1 MADFRIEDIESYE
14 SAFQYSAPEFN
25 DSALDDFVTDLKVGT
40 GSAIRGIAGGLDL
53 LAEGGHRMEDQI
65 ARENGRE
72 PPDHGETLTEWL
84 DKQGLNDW
92 IEDQQLEYSP
102 ERWQSDQE
110 VTQAIDNAEGIA
122 GKVGAAIG
130 GYLTHPRSALGVATQ
145 SIPSIAAS
153 VAPGVGAS
161 RVLGV
166 GTGAVKALTALGE
179 GGISAGNVAANII
192 EDNVEHGRKNT
203 ENIGYAIPTGIG
215 VALVAGVAGKF
226 GGSVEDALVNREV
239 SKTLPKGASG
249 IAKSTGAE
257 FVEEGAQAPF
267 ETVPENLAT
276 GKPWEEN
283 LGENI
288 GTSAVTGGGFGFA
301 GASLAK
307 TRDGLITRHDKKEVL
322 DNANKSEAKV
332 QPEPVPAQ
340 TDVPEPEQT
349 PTSTV
354 PTADPSEETA
364 DEFDY
369 TALPD
374 ADDPEALRAYAES
387 LQAEV
392 DAEKAEREAAKAQQA
407 PAVDQAVEDVQTE
420 VPAAQVPTAEDSV
433 PPATAIPPSAA
444 SAPAPVMEAAPA
456 PQEQTEPETTA
467 TDWRKVFRGLY
478 DPSKP
483 VKQSQLD
490 ELKRARQSP
499 FGESVMVALAN
510 ASRAVSGNKPPF
522 SAHNIAAI
530 TDNLTDGAET
540 VEDVALALEAEADRM
555 PARQENSDKMDA
567 YRLAAALLRD
577 PNTDTMAFMEEQ
589 RQRHIKEE
597 EETKL
602 AKVKAE
608 AERVQK
614 KLDRQN
620 ASVQGAIPTEGERRL
635 TKAERKAQN
644 QAAYAAQKAEEEKT
658 RLERKA
664 AADAEAEQ
672 RKAQWK
678 ADKEEAE
685 RKRLAEKAA
694 KKAQEAAEKAAKNTK
709 AKAPEAPKSQLVAE
723 AQTQGPVAPAET
735 APVETAPA
743 KEQVDPPLKWNAK
756 DGPVKVL
763 RQWATDYETAN
774 GEKPTQAQL
783 EAKSRQ
789 LTDENGLDKYQDIH
803 AKQFNDVVKGGVTNA
818 KKGTRAFRREKTAYY
833 EAARKR
839 GLEKNGPMTDLAWR
853 KFLKEDYEAELKA
866 GRISQTLIDNGF
878 QPSLSGI
885 GHAGD
890 ESVRLKHGK
899 VARELAEKD
908 KAAKANTPIVT
919 PEAPKVEATKTKT
932 KPKRTRAK
940 KKAEPAAP
948 AVPAQ
953 EVPTASVDATE
964 TVAPA
969 PQPIAEAPAPA
980 KPKRTRKST
989 KNTAVK
995 AEPAPKPESV
1005 PAPESAPASE
1015 PEPAPAE
1022 EAPAKPKR
1030 TRESAKKTADKPA
1043 EPAPAKTAQEAL
1055 VERLKAEAAAKGVT
1069 QENID
1074 AVDNTGEARLGR
1086 TSEEVARDERRKNTS
1101 VAYEKQS
1108 LEKETKGMKPVE
1120 KVRYLQ
1126 NYVNATVRDDFDGD
1140 RVSRLSA
1147 VANIVLNHDL
1157 GLRGESHRKEISRTL
1172 DQALRSP
1179 RLSDEERTRIAQN
1192 MRNAQPELSESAD
1205 ATIQRT
1211 RAMEEAERVEAAAE
1225 EAAGWKSGFA
1235 SLRND
1240 MSNDTAVR
1248 EAQQKE
1254 AEKALGGDQD
1264 VTDNSSAYAGL
1275 ESDIEDAQNRD
1286 ANRHGSE
1293 GEEAKGGGV
1302 PQDRTKSTGRWG
1314 ESWVNEAKRRVL
1326 NKVNKM
1332 LGNPVKARDMEAGNY
1347 GPLYDALK
1355 TPEGQQAFEDALDGL
1370 PQEMSDDHE
1379 KYDIARNKKF
1389 SKKIDL
1395 PAALT
1400 GWMDFLE
1407 EAGVQLDND
1416 PVLAYLVS
1424 QSDVA
1429 AVSTT
1434 EMEQTAAKTEEN
1446 VAPVDEGP
1454 SEEERALHR
1463 ASFANAVKKSKLY
1476 DVVDKLIKD
1485 GKLEI
1490 VNRPEDVLSADVIK
1504 AEMDANPGKVIKGA
1518 YDRKTGKAYLF
1529 MDNIDNHEIDT
1540 VILHEVGIHM
1550 LGDDAFMNRL
1560 AQGLAVHVMRHANM
1574 YGDLP
1579 KQGAAVFKGYDFNS
1593 GKMNA
1598 EQEEWVAN
1606 ALSAV
1611 MASRGAGFRD
1621 FLDWMAGVA
1630 KEWYAKLTGGK
1641 YEPRPEAFVN
1651 MAESQLRSAVA
1662 NGRAAKRGDDKV
1674 LFYTAM
1680 RDEDAAQSIV
1690 DKLPK
1695 SIRRVAINAQNRF
1708 FKTGLGMMFTKDLVD
1723 LAKSKG
1729 ILGESLQ
1736 RYTQAEENIQTFR
1749 NDWES
1754 KVAGTGRKFQELSEA
1769 EQTEVNKLLADSTL
1783 EGVWAYRDEK
1793 LFDDAQWQKVYDKY
1807 TDAQKAKMQEMQK
1820 RFNRLSPKARQ
1831 VVKEVFRQG
1840 NTSLNTLLDVIEKNV
1855 EKNFQSRLD
1864 NAKTKEDKERIER
1877 ELKAEKR
1884 RLRKLVSADP
1894 TKPYA
1899 PLRRF
1904 GSHVVVMKSKRLASM
1919 EALIRTAREMA
1930 NERTGGKPTARDL
1943 TVVHRLE
1950 EQYDKMIQN
1959 PSEYLV
1965 EFAESAGDAQLR
1977 KEELMK
1983 EYPRNSVSAFEKAMW
1998 LRDQVPGW
2006 QQLEQSM
2013 KMFKNSAELDA
2024 AVSGKNVK
2032 QGDLDEIEAMLRE
2045 LYVRSLTDA
2054 SARKSELKRRKVSG
2068 FNQNMMAS
2076 FLEAE
2081 RANAVRLAQIKF
2093 GGDLRDA
2100 LSEMQK
2106 EARVSKDE
2114 ATAMRFVNEFRARH
2128 ALSLN
2133 SNDSKL
2139 VNRALRTSSF
2149 FMLLTNPSF
2158 HLANLTQP
2166 FMMTAP
2172 YMAARHGGRA
2182 VTELAKTIKDVG
2194 MAMRA
2199 DASVDGLKNAK
2210 IMSDE
2215 EFEALDRARDAGH
2228 IDIGITQDF
2237 GQATGKPTVLSKVVD
2252 RLTTATRAAETMNRT
2267 ASFLT
2272 AFRLEYARTKD
2283 KDAAYRYADD
2293 VVYRTHGDYSGFNA
2307 PRYFNMNGFTKIATQ
2322 FRKFQ
2327 LIQLSLMLRMANQ
2340 AFKGATPE
2348 EKAVGRRALA
2358 YTMGIH
2364 FALTGLKG
2372 TPFIGTVL
2380 GLASMALGMGD
2391 DGDDSEDKLREW
2403 IGDKDLADVLLNGLP
2418 FAGGMDLTGKLGAG
2432 QMLSIAPYADLDFF
2446 DPTLTGKDIVQRA
2459 GFAAMGATG
2468 SLVAK
2473 QLDAAMKLANGD
2485 VAGATQN
2492 FLPTGLANV
2501 AKALKMTS
2509 TGITTKSGDVAIP
2522 SSEFTAGELLMQA
2535 LGIPLSKTSERNRML
2550 DTTIRHEKN
2559 FDARA
2564 DKIRKEYREAVKNRD
2579 SKAQREARRDWT
2591 ELRKDMKAE
2600 KLRPLPMSSLTKSA
2614 NAQRKRER
2622 NMVGGVASTKA
2633 NREFLK
2639 KWSNL

>member
-72 PPDHGETLTEWL
+72 PPNHGETLTEWL

-92 IEDQQLEYSP
+92 IEDQQLKYSP

-349 PTSTV
+349 PPSTV
-354 PTADPSEETA
+354 PPTDPSEETA

-407 PAVDQAVEDVQTE
+407 PAVDQVVEDVQTE

-456 PQEQTEPETTA
+456 PQEQAEPETTA

-522 SAHNIAAI
+522 SAHNIAAL

-540 VEDVALALEAEADRM
+540 VEDIAQALEAEADRM
-555 PARQENSDKMDA
+555 PARQENADKMDA
-567 YRLAAALLRD
+567 YRLAAALLRNPD
-577 PNTDTMAFMEEQ
+577 TDVMAFMEAQ
-589 RQRHIKEE
+589 RQQHLKAEE
-597 EETKL
+597 EAGL
-602 AKVKAE
+602 ARAQAE
-608 AERVQK
+608 AERIQK
-614 KLDRQN
+614 RFNREN
-620 ASVQGAIPTEGERRL
+620 AAAQHRAEAEERRSRQQVEAVGIPATATSAEPRL
-635 TKAERKAQN
+635 TRAERKAQN
-644 QAAYAAQKAEEEKT
+644 QAAWRAKQEERDRQRMEAQ
-658 RLERKA
+658 
-664 AADAEAEQ
+664 
-672 RKAQWK
+672 
-678 ADKEEAE
+678 
-685 RKRLAEKAA
+685 AA
-694 KKAQEAAEKAAKNTK
+694 KTS
-709 AKAPEAPKSQLVAE
+709 EAPKSESVAQ
-723 AQTQGPVAPAET
+723 AQTESTAAPQKA
-735 APVETAPA
+735 ASVETPTA
-743 KEQVDPPLKWNAK
+743 KEPVDPPLKWDPKA
-756 DGPVKVL
+756 GPVKTL
-763 RQWATDYETAN
+763 RQWAKDYEAAN
-774 GEKPTQAQL
+774 GEKPTQAQM

-803 AKQFNDVVKGGVTNA
+803 AKQFNDVVKGGVTNV
-818 KKGTRAFRREKTAYY
+818 KKGTREIRRDRAAYY
-833 EAARKR
+833 EGALKR
-839 GLEKNGPMTDLAWR
+839 GLEKNGPMTDKAWT
-853 KFLKEDYEAELKA
+853 KFLQEDFKAETEA
-866 GRISQTLIDNGF
+866 GRVPQSLIESGF
-878 QPSLSGI
+878 VPNLRGI
-885 GHAGD
+885 GHKGD

-908 KAAKANTPIVT
+908 KAAKAVEVQTAA
-919 PEAPKVEATKTKT
+919 PEAPKA

-940 KKAEPAAP
+940 KKAVETPVQEPVATPAATE
-948 AVPAQ
+948 APAQ
-953 EVPTASVDATE
+953 ETPTPEVATD
-964 TVAPA
+964 TVAP
-969 PQPIAEAPAPA
+969 
-980 KPKRTRKST
+980 T
-989 KNTAVK
+989 
-995 AEPAPKPESV
+995 
-1005 PAPESAPASE
+1005 
-1015 PEPAPAE
+1015 PAPAE

-1030 TRESAKKTADKPA
+1030 TRKSAKKTADKPA

-1055 VERLKAEAAAKGVT
+1055 VERLKAQAAARGVT

-1074 AVDNTGEARLGR
+1074 TVNNTGETQVGP
-1086 TSEEVARDERRKNTS
+1086 TIEEAQREAVRKKSTPANERS
-1101 VAYEKQS
+1101 FLA
-1108 LEKETKGMKPVE
+1108 TKVKPMKKAQE
-1120 KVRYLQ
+1120 RVRFLQ
-1126 NYVNATVRDDFDGD
+1126 NYVNETVSESFEGD
-1140 RVSRLSA
+1140 RVSRLTA
-1147 VANIVLNHDL
+1147 VSNILLNKDKDFGL
-1157 GLRGESHRKEISRTL
+1157 GGEALRNELSRTL
-1172 DQALRSP
+1172 NQAMRSP
-1179 RLSDEERTRIAQN
+1179 LLSDEERTAIAKN
-1192 MRNAQPELSESAD
+1192 MRNNQPVLSESAD
-1205 ATIQRT
+1205 ATIKET
-1211 RAMEEAERVEAAAE
+1211 RAMEEAERAEAAE
-1225 EAAGWKSGFA
+1225 EDTKSGWKSGFA
-1235 SLRND
+1235 SLRED
-1240 MSNDTAVR
+1240 MSNDTSVR
-1248 EAQQKE
+1248 DSQQQEA
-1254 AEKALGGDQD
+1254 ASTLGTSD

-1286 ANRHGSE
+1286 AARHGSE
-1293 GEEAKGGGV
+1293 GEDGKGGGLS
-1302 PQDRTKSTGRWG
+1302 QNRTKSTGRWG
-1314 ESWVNEAKRRVL
+1314 ESWAHEAQRRVMT
-1326 NKVNKM
+1326 KVNKA

-1347 GPLYDALK
+1347 GPLYEALQ
-1355 TPEGQQAFEDALDGL
+1355 TSEGQVALDDALDTVV
-1370 PQEMSDDHE
+1370 QEMVDADE

-1395 PAALT
+1395 PAAIT
-1400 GWMDFLE
+1400 EWTSFLD

-1416 PVLAYLVS
+1416 PVLAHLLTNAGVEM
-1424 QSDVA
+1424 A
-1429 AVSTT
+1429 STET
-1434 EMEQTAAKTEEN
+1434 TQGTVVEEE
-1446 VAPVDEGP
+1446 PVIDEGP
-1454 SEEERALHR
+1454 SEEERIRHR
-1463 ASFANAVKKSKLY
+1463 ASFANAVKKSRLY
-1476 DVVDKLIKD
+1476 DVVEKLIKD

-1490 VNRPEDVLSADVIK
+1490 VNNPEDVLSPEVIK
-1504 AEMDANPGKVIKGA
+1504 AEIKANPGKVIKGA
-1518 YDRKTGKAYLF
+1518 YDRKTGKVYLF
-1529 MDNIDNHEIDT
+1529 MDNIGNHEIDT
-1540 VILHEVGIHM
+1540 VLLHEVGVHM
-1550 LGDDAFMNRL
+1550 LGDDAFLNRL
-1560 AQGLAVHVMRHANM
+1560 AFNLAAHINRHFKDIES
-1574 YGDLP
+1574 YEDLREEGM
-1579 KQGAAVFKGYDFNS
+1579 KLFRGYDFNN
-1593 GKMNA
+1593 GKLSA
-1598 EQEEWVAN
+1598 EQEEWVAT
-1606 ALSAV
+1606 ALSTGMREQSPV
-1611 MASRGAGFRD
+1611 FRG
-1621 FLDWMAGVA
+1621 FLGSVVDMVKQWYGKITGSKQEPSIRELEHMVA
-1630 KEWYAKLTGGK
+1630 AQMRT
-1641 YEPRPEAFVN
+1641 AID
-1651 MAESQLRSAVA
+1651 M
-1662 NGRAAKRGDDKV
+1662 GRAAKMGDDKV
-1674 LFYTAM
+1674 LFYSAM
-1680 RDEDAAQSIV
+1680 RDEDAAQSIT

-1695 SIRRVAINAQNRF
+1695 SIRKAAINAQHRF

-1723 LAKSKG
+1723 YAKSKG
-1729 ILGESLQ
+1729 ILGDSLQ
-1736 RYTQAEENIQTFR
+1736 RYTQAEEAIQTFR

-1754 KVAGTGRKFQELSEA
+1754 RVAGTGRKFQELTEA
-1769 EQTEVNKLLADSTL
+1769 EQTEVNRLLADSTL
-1783 EGVWAYRDEK
+1783 EGVWAYVDDE
-1793 LFDDAQWQKVYDKY
+1793 LFPTGADWGKVYAKY
-1807 TDAQKAKMQEMQK
+1807 TDGQKAKMQEMQK

-1904 GSHVVVMKSKRLASM
+1904 GNHVVVMKSKRLTSL

-1930 NERTGGKPTARDL
+1930 NERTGGKPAPRDL
-1943 TVVHRLE
+1943 TVVKRLE
-1950 EQYDKMIQN
+1950 AEYEKLIQN
-1959 PSEYLV
+1959 PSDYLV
-1965 EFAESAGDAQLR
+1965 EFVESAGDAQLR
-1977 KEELMK
+1977 KEELVK
-1983 EYPRNSVSAFEKAMW
+1983 ENPGNAVSAFEKALW
-1998 LRDQVPGW
+1998 LRDEVPGW

-2013 KMFKNSAELDA
+2013 KMFKNSTDIDA
-2024 AVSGKNVK
+2024 AVAGKNVK
-2032 QGDLDEIEAMLRE
+2032 QSDLDEIEAMLRE

-2100 LSEMQK
+2100 LSDMQK

-2128 ALSLN
+2128 AQSLRPG
-2133 SNDSKL
+2133 DSKL
-2139 VNRALRTSSF
+2139 VNRTLRTTSV
-2149 FMLLTNPSF
+2149 FMLLTNPAF
-2158 HLANLTQP
+2158 HLMNLTQP

-2172 YMAARHGGRA
+2172 YMAARHGNRA

-2199 DASVDGLKNAK
+2199 DSSVDGLKNAK
-2210 IMSDE
+2210 FLKE
-2215 EFEALDRARDAGH
+2215 GEFEALDRARDAGH

-2237 GQATGKPTVLSKVVD
+2237 GQSMGKPNVLSKVVD

-2272 AFRLEYARTKD
+2272 AYRLEYARTGD

-2340 AFKGATPE
+2340 AFAGATPE
-2348 EKAVGRRALA
+2348 ERAVGRRALA

-2372 TPFIGTVL
+2372 TPFIGTVMM
-2380 GLASMALGMGD
+2380 LASMALGMGD
-2391 DGDDSEDKLREW
+2391 DGDDSEDKIREW
-2403 IGDKDLADVLLNGLP
+2403 IEDKDLADVLLNGLP
-2418 FAGGMDLTGKLGAG
+2418 FGMGVDLSSKLGAG
-2432 QMLSIAPYADLDFF
+2432 QMLSIAPYADLDVFN
-2446 DPTLTGKDIVQRA
+2446 PNLTGKDIAQRA
-2459 GFAAMGATG
+2459 ALSALGAAG
-2468 SLVAK
+2468 SLGAK
-2473 QLDAAMKLANGD
+2473 QMDAAMAAANGD
-2485 VAGATQN
+2485 FQRAVQN

-2501 AKALKMTS
+2501 AKALKMGS

-2522 SSEFTAGELLMQA
+2522 SSEFTAGELVMQA
-2535 LGIPLSKTSERNRML
+2535 LGIPLSKTAERNRML

-2564 DKIRKEYREAVKNRD
+2564 DKIRKAYKDAARNSDAKGM
-2579 SKAQREARRDWT
+2579 REARRDF
-2591 ELRKDMKAE
+2591 EQLRKDMKAE
-2600 KLRPLPMSSLTKSA
+2600 SLRPLPISSLTKSVK
-2614 NAQRKRER
+2614 AQRKREA
-2622 NMVGGVASTKA
+2622 NMVNGVAATKA

>member
-1 MADFRIEDIESYE
+1 MARYRAEDIKNFE
-14 SAFQYSAPEFN
+14 SAFQYSTPEFN
-25 DSALDDFVTDLKVGT
+25 DSALDDFVTDLKIGT

-92 IEDQQLEYSP
+92 IEDQQYKYSP

-110 VTQAIDNAEGIA
+110 VAQAIDNAEGIA
-122 GKVGAAIG
+122 GKAGAAIG
-130 GYLTHPRSALGVATQ
+130 GYLTHPRSTFGVVTQ

-153 VAPGVGAS
+153 VAPGVSAS
-161 RVLGV
+161 RVLG
-166 GTGAVKALTALGE
+166 TGAGVAKTLTALGE
-179 GGISAGNVAANII
+179 GGLSAGNVAANII

-239 SKTLPKGASG
+239 SKTLPKGG
-249 IAKSTGAE
+249 TGLAKSTGAE
-257 FVEEGAQAPF
+257 GAENGVQAPF
-267 ETVPENLAT
+267 ETIPENLAT
-276 GKPWEEN
+276 GKPWEEG

-288 GTSAVTGGGFGFA
+288 GTSTVAGGGMGFA

-307 TRDGLITRHDKKEVL
+307 TRDSMITRHDKKEVL
-322 DNANKSEAKV
+322 DNANRSEAEA
-332 QPEPVPAQ
+332 QPAPEPAPAPAETTATPQTEASAVPP
-340 TDVPEPEQT
+340 TD
-349 PTSTV
+349 S
-354 PTADPSEETA
+354 SEET
-364 DEFDY
+364 EEGFDY
-369 TALPD
+369 GSLPD
-374 ADDPEALRAYAES
+374 PDKPDAVRAYAER

-392 DAEKAEREAAKAQQA
+392 DAEKEAKKAAKAQQESAVAQAEEGTPTEA
-407 PAVDQAVEDVQTE
+407 PAAEAPVPQA
-420 VPAAQVPTAEDSV
+420 S
-433 PPATAIPPSAA
+433 AIPPNAA
-444 SAPAPVMEAAPA
+444 AAPVPTPAPAAEAAPVQ
-456 PQEQTEPETTA
+456 PEQTVAPEGQAPAQSQEPAEPELTA

-478 DPSKP
+478 DASKP
-483 VKQSQLD
+483 IKQTQLD
-490 ELKRARQSP
+490 ELKRARQTP

-522 SAHNIAAI
+522 TAHNIAAL

-567 YRLAAALLRD
+567 YRLAAAILRNPD
-577 PNTDTMAFMEEQ
+577 TDVMAFMEEQ

-597 EETKL
+597 EEAKL
-602 AKVKAE
+602 AATKAE

-620 ASVQGAIPTEGERRL
+620 A
-635 TKAERKAQN
+635 
-644 QAAYAAQKAEEEKT
+644 AAQRQVEK
-658 RLERKA
+658 E
-664 AADAEAEQ
+664 
-672 RKAQWK
+672 
-678 ADKEEAE
+678 
-685 RKRLAEKAA
+685 AA
-694 KKAQEAAEKAAKNTK
+694 KAKKAAEKAAK
-709 AKAPEAPKSQLVAE
+709 ASAPKTAIPQAPKVETPKSEPVAE
-723 AQTQGPVAPAET
+723 TQAGGPVAPAET
-735 APVETAPA
+735 ASVEIQPT
-743 KEQVDPPLKWNAK
+743 KEPVDPELKWDPKA
-756 DGPVKVL
+756 GPVTVL
-763 RQWATDYETAN
+763 RQWAVDYEAAN

-783 EAKSRQ
+783 EAKSRE
-789 LTDENGLDKYQDIH
+789 LAEKNGLPEYQDIH

-818 KKGTRAFRREKTAYY
+818 KKGTRELKREKSAYY
-833 EAARKR
+833 EGARQR
-839 GLEKNGPMTDLAWR
+839 GLAKNGPMTDQGWTA
-853 KFLKEDYEAELKA
+853 FLKEDYEAEKKA
-866 GRISQTLIDNGF
+866 GRIPQILIDDGF
-878 QPSLSGI
+878 RPSLSGI
-885 GHAGD
+885 GHKGD

-899 VARELAEKD
+899 VARELAEQAKTAKKEETP
-908 KAAKANTPIVT
+908 KAEESAKAEEAPS
-919 PEAPKVEATKTKT
+919 EAPKAEETPVET
-932 KPKRTRAK
+932 PKVK
-940 KKAEPAAP
+940 EAP
-948 AVPAQ
+948 AR
-953 EVPTASVDATE
+953 DATE
-964 TVAPA
+964 SVAKPVAQTEEQPEASKSSTEQEESTPA
-969 PQPIAEAPAPA
+969 SASEPAPAPA
-980 KPKRTRKST
+980 KS
-989 KNTAVK
+989 
-995 AEPAPKPESV
+995 
-1005 PAPESAPASE
+1005 
-1015 PEPAPAE
+1015 
-1022 EAPAKPKR
+1022 
-1030 TRESAKKTADKPA
+1030 
-1043 EPAPAKTAQEAL
+1043 AQEAL

-1126 NYVNATVRDDFDGD
+1126 NYVNDTVSEGFDGD

-1147 VANIVLNHDL
+1147 VANIVLNRDL
-1157 GLRGESHRKEISRTL
+1157 GLRSESHRNELSRTL

-1211 RAMEEAERVEAAAE
+1211 RAMEEAERAEAEAE

-1235 SLRND
+1235 SLRD
-1240 MSNDTAVR
+1240 DLSNDTAVR
-1248 EAQQKE
+1248 EAQQQE
-1254 AEKALGGDQD
+1254 AEEALGTNDI
-1264 VTDNSSAYAGL
+1264 TDNSSAYAGL
-1275 ESDIEDAQNRD
+1275 EDDIENAQNRD

-1293 GEEAKGGGV
+1293 GEDGKGGGLS
-1302 PQDRTKSTGRWG
+1302 QDRTKSTGRWG
-1314 ESWVNEAKRRVL
+1314 ESWAKEAKRRVL
-1326 NKVNKM
+1326 TKVNQA
-1332 LGNPVKARDMEAGNY
+1332 LGNPVKTKDLEAGNFDA
-1347 GPLYDALK
+1347 LYDALK

-1370 PQEMSDDHE
+1370 PQEMIDDHE
-1379 KYDIARNKKF
+1379 KYDVARNKKF

-1424 QSDVA
+1424 QSDGT
-1429 AVSTT
+1429 AVSTAET
-1434 EMEQTAAKTEEN
+1434 KQTDAKAEEP
-1446 VAPVDEGP
+1446 VALVDEGP
-1454 SEEERALHR
+1454 SQEELARHR
-1463 ASFANAVKKSKLY
+1463 ASFANAVKKSKLS
-1476 DVVDKLIKD
+1476 DVVDKLMKD
-1485 GKLEI
+1485 GKLEV
-1490 VNRPEDVLSADVIK
+1490 VNKPEDVLSPEVIE
-1504 AEMDANPGKVIKGA
+1504 AEMRANPGKVIKGA
-1518 YDRKTGKAYLF
+1518 YDRKAGKAYLF
-1529 MDNIDNHEIDT
+1529 MGNVGTHEIDT
-1540 VILHEVGIHM
+1540 VILHEVGVHM

-1560 AQGLAVHVMRHANM
+1560 AQGLATHVMRHSNM

-1579 KQGAAVFKGYDFNS
+1579 KQGMAAFKGYDFNS

-1598 EQEEWVAN
+1598 DQEEWVAN

-1611 MASRGAGFRD
+1611 MANRGAGFRG

-1651 MAESQLRSAVA
+1651 MAESQLRNAVA
-1662 NGRAAKRGDDKV
+1662 NGHAAKTGGDKV
-1674 LFYTAM
+1674 LFYSAM

-1695 SIRRVAINAQNRF
+1695 STRRVAINAQDRF
-1708 FKTGLGMMFTKDLVD
+1708 FKTGLGMMFTKDLVEF
-1723 LAKSKG
+1723 AKSKG
-1729 ILGESLQ
+1729 ILGDSLQ
-1736 RYTQAEENIQTFR
+1736 RYTQAEEAIQTFR

-1769 EQTEVNKLLADSTL
+1769 EQTAVNKLLADSTL
-1783 EGVWAYRDEK
+1783 EGVWAYVDK
-1793 LFDDAQWQKVYDKY
+1793 QLFPNAAAWGKVYSKY
-1807 TDAQKAKMQEMQK
+1807 TDTQKAKMQEMQK
-1820 RFNRLSPKARQ
+1820 RFNKLSPKAQQ

-1840 NTSLNTLLDVIEKNV
+1840 NLSLNTLTEVIEKNV
-1855 EKNFQSRLD
+1855 EKNFQSRLE

-1877 ELKAEKR
+1877 ELNAEKR
-1884 RLRKLVSADP
+1884 RLRKLVSSDS

-1904 GSHVVVMKSKRLASM
+1904 GNHVVVMKSKRLTSL
-1919 EALIRTAREMA
+1919 EALIRTVREMA
-1930 NERTGGKPTARDL
+1930 NERTGGKPTRNDL

-1950 EQYDKMIQN
+1950 AEYEKLIQN
-1959 PSEYLV
+1959 PSDYLV
-1965 EFAESAGDAQLR
+1965 EFVETAGDAQLR
-1977 KEELMK
+1977 KEELAK
-1983 EYPRNSVSAFEKAMW
+1983 ENPQNAVSAFEKALW

-2013 KMFKNSAELDA
+2013 KMFKNSAELDT
-2024 AVSGKNVK
+2024 AVSGKNIK
-2032 QGDLDEIEAMLRE
+2032 QSDLDEIEAMLRE

-2068 FNQNMMAS
+2068 FNENMMAS

-2081 RANAVRLAQIKF
+2081 RANAVRLSQIKF

-2100 LSEMQK
+2100 LSDMKK

-2114 ATAMRFVNEFRARH
+2114 ALAMRFVNEFRARH
-2128 ALSLN
+2128 ALSLKPG
-2133 SNDSKL
+2133 DSKL
-2139 VNRALRTSSF
+2139 VNRTLRTTSVF
-2149 FMLLTNPSF
+2149 LLLTNPAF

-2172 YMAARHGGRA
+2172 YMAARHGNRA
-2182 VTELAKTIKDVG
+2182 VTELAKNIKAVG

-2199 DASVDGLKNAK
+2199 DSSVDGLKNAGFLK
-2210 IMSDE
+2210 E
-2215 EFEALDRARDAGH
+2215 GEFEALDRARDAGH

-2252 RLTTATRAAETMNRT
+2252 RLTTATRAAETMNRV

-2272 AFRLEYARTKD
+2272 AYRLEYARTKD

-2340 AFKGATPE
+2340 AFNGATPE

-2358 YTMGIH
+2358 YTMGVH

-2372 TPFIGTVL
+2372 TPFIGTAMA
-2380 GLASMALGMGD
+2380 LASMALGMGD

-2501 AKALKMTS
+2501 AKALKMAS

-2522 SSEFTAGELLMQA
+2522 SSEFTAGEFVMQA
-2535 LGIPLSKTSERNRML
+2535 LGIPLAKTEERNRLMG
-2550 DTTIRHEKN
+2550 TTIRHGKK

-2564 DKIRKEYREAVKNRD
+2564 DKIREKYRDADREGDRKGM
-2579 SKAQREARRDWT
+2579 REARRDF
-2591 ELRKDMKAE
+2591 EQLRKDMKAE
-2600 KLRPLPMSSLTKSA
+2600 SLRPLPISSLTKSA
-2614 NAQRKRER
+2614 KAQRKREA
-2622 NMVGGVASTKA
+2622 NMVNGVTATKA

>member
-110 VTQAIDNAEGIA
+110 VAQAIDNAEGIA
-122 GKVGAAIG
+122 GKAGAAIG
-130 GYLTHPRSALGVATQ
+130 GYLTHPRSAFGVATQ

-161 RVLGV
+161 RVLG
-166 GTGAVKALTALGE
+166 TGAGVAKTLTALGE
-179 GGISAGNVAANII
+179 GGLSAGNVAANII
-192 EDNVEHGRKNT
+192 EDNVENGRKNT
-203 ENIGYAIPTGIG
+203 ENIGYAIPTGMG

-239 SKTLPKGASG
+239 SKTLPKGG
-249 IAKSTGAE
+249 TGLAKSTGAE
-257 FVEEGAQAPF
+257 AAEEGVQAPF
-267 ETVPENLAT
+267 ETIPENLAT

-288 GTSAVTGGGFGFA
+288 GTSTVTGGGIGFA
-301 GASLAK
+301 GASIAK
-307 TRDGLITRHDKKEVL
+307 TRDNMFTHHDKKEVL
-322 DNANKSEAKV
+322 DNANQSEAEA
-332 QPEPVPAQ
+332 QPAPEPAPAETTATLQ
-340 TDVPEPEQT
+340 TDSAVP
-349 PTSTV
+349 PTDS
-354 PTADPSEETA
+354 SEET
-364 DEFDY
+364 EEGFDY
-369 TALPD
+369 GSLPD
-374 ADDPEALRAYAES
+374 ANDVEAQRAYAES
-387 LQAEV
+387 LQAEI
-392 DAEKAEREAAKAQQA
+392 DAEKAEKEAAKAQQA
-407 PAVDQAVEDVQTE
+407 SAVAQAVEGAPTE
-420 VPAAQVPTAEDSV
+420 APAAEAPVPQAS
-433 PPATAIPPSAA
+433 AIPPNAA
-444 SAPAPVMEAAPA
+444 AAPTQPEQAIA
-456 PQEQTEPETTA
+456 PQEQAPAQPQEPAEPELTA

-483 VKQSQLD
+483 IKQTQLD
-490 ELKRARQSP
+490 ELKRARQTP
-499 FGESVMVALAN
+499 FGDSVMVALAN

-567 YRLAAALLRD
+567 YRLAAAILRD
-577 PNTDTMAFMEEQ
+577 PDTDVMAFMEEQ

-597 EETKL
+597 EEAKL
-602 AKVKAE
+602 AQTKVE

-620 ASVQGAIPTEGERRL
+620 A
-635 TKAERKAQN
+635 
-644 QAAYAAQKAEEEKT
+644 AAQ
-658 RLERKA
+658 R
-664 AADAEAEQ
+664 Q
-672 RKAQWK
+672 
-678 ADKEEAE
+678 
-685 RKRLAEKAA
+685 AEKEAA
-694 KKAQEAAEKAAKNTK
+694 KAKKAAEKAAKVTAPK
-709 AKAPEAPKSQLVAE
+709 APAPAKTAIPKAPEVPKSEPVAE
-723 AQTQGPVAPAET
+723 TPTEGPVAPAET

-763 RQWATDYETAN
+763 RQWATDYEAAN

-818 KKGTRAFRREKTAYY
+818 KKGTRELKREKSAYY
-833 EAARKR
+833 EGARQR
-839 GLEKNGPMTDLAWR
+839 GLAKNGPMTDQGWTA
-853 KFLKEDYEAELKA
+853 FLKEDYEAEVKA
-866 GRISQTLIDNGF
+866 GRIPQSLIDYGF
-878 QPSLSGI
+878 RPTLSGI
-885 GHAGD
+885 GHKGD

-899 VARELAEKD
+899 VARELAEKAE
-908 KAAKANTPIVT
+908 AAKAEAPAV
-919 PEAPKVEATKTKT
+919 EAPKA

-940 KKAEPAAP
+940 KKAVET
-948 AVPAQ
+948 PAQ
-953 EVPTASVDATE
+953 EAVAAATEAPVQETPAAEAATE

-969 PQPIAEAPAPA
+969 PAPVAESPA

-989 KNTAVK
+989 KK
-995 AEPAPKPESV
+995 AAAKPTEPAPVKP
-1005 PAPESAPASE
+1005 
-1015 PEPAPAE
+1015 
-1022 EAPAKPKR
+1022 
-1030 TRESAKKTADKPA
+1030 
-1043 EPAPAKTAQEAL
+1043 AQEAL
-1055 VERLKAEAAAKGVT
+1055 VERLKAEAAAKGAT
-1069 QENID
+1069 QDNID
-1074 AVDNTGEARLGR
+1074 SIGREVEAQLGR
-1086 TSEEVARDERRKNTS
+1086 TSEEIARDERRKSTS

-1126 NYVNATVRDDFDGD
+1126 NYVNATVRGDFDGD
-1140 RVSRLSA
+1140 RASRLSA
-1147 VANIVLNHDL
+1147 VANIILNHDL
-1157 GLRGESHRKEISRTL
+1157 GIRGETHLHELSRTL

-1179 RLSDEERTRIAQN
+1179 RLSDEERTKIAQN

-1205 ATIQRT
+1205 ATIERT
-1211 RAMEEAERVEAAAE
+1211 RAMEEAERAEAAAE

-1240 MSNDTAVR
+1240 LSNNTAVR
-1248 EAQQKE
+1248 EAQQQE
-1254 AEKALGGDQD
+1254 AEAVLGSEDLA
-1264 VTDNSSAYAGL
+1264 DNSSAYAGM

-1293 GEEAKGGGV
+1293 GEEVKGGGV

-1326 NKVNKM
+1326 NKVNKA

-1407 EAGVQLDND
+1407 KVGVQLDND
-1416 PVLAYLVS
+1416 PVLAHLVS
-1424 QSDVA
+1424 QSDA
-1429 AVSTT
+1429 SAVSTPET
-1434 EMEQTAAKTEEN
+1434 EQTVAKAEET
-1446 VAPVDEGP
+1446 VAPVEEGP
-1454 SEEERALHR
+1454 SQEELARHR

-1476 DVVDKLIKD
+1476 DVVEKLMKD
-1485 GKLEI
+1485 GKLDI
-1490 VNRPEDVLSADVIK
+1490 VNRPEDVLSPEVIK

-1529 MDNIDNHEIDT
+1529 MDNIGTHEIDT
-1540 VILHEVGIHM
+1540 VILHEVGVHM

-1560 AQGLAVHVMRHANM
+1560 AQGLAVHVMKHANM
-1574 YGDLP
+1574 YGDLS

-1593 GKMNA
+1593 GKMNVD
-1598 EQEEWVAN
+1598 QEEWVAT

-1611 MASRGAGFRD
+1611 MASRGAGFRG

-1662 NGRAAKRGDDKV
+1662 NGRAAKKGGDKV

-1680 RDEDAAQSIV
+1680 RDEDAAQSIA

-1695 SIRRVAINAQNRF
+1695 STRRVAINAQDRF
-1708 FKTGLGMMFTKDLVD
+1708 FKTGLGMMFTKDLVEF
-1723 LAKSKG
+1723 AKSKG
-1729 ILGESLQ
+1729 ILGDSLQ
-1736 RYTQAEENIQTFR
+1736 RYTEKEEAIQTFR

-1754 KVAGTGRKFQELSEA
+1754 KVAATGRKFQDLSEA

-1783 EGVWAYRDEK
+1783 EGVWAYVDK
-1793 LFDDAQWQKVYDKY
+1793 QLFPNGAAWGKVYNKY
-1807 TDAQKAKMQEMQK
+1807 TDAQKAKMQEMNK
-1820 RFNRLSPKARQ
+1820 RFNKLSPKAQQ

-1840 NTSLNTLLDVIEKNV
+1840 NLSLNTLTEVIEKNV
-1855 EKNFQSRLD
+1855 EKNFQSRLE
-1864 NAKTKEDKERIER
+1864 NAKTKEDRERVER
-1877 ELKAEKR
+1877 ELNAEKR
-1884 RLRKLVSADP
+1884 RLRKLVSAND

-1904 GSHVVVMKSKRLASM
+1904 GNHVVVMKSKRLTSL

-1930 NERTGGKPTARDL
+1930 NERTGGKPTRNDL

-1950 EQYDKMIQN
+1950 AEYEKLIQN
-1959 PSEYLV
+1959 PSDYLV
-1965 EFAESAGDAQLR
+1965 EFVETAGDAQLR
-1977 KEELMK
+1977 KEELAK
-1983 EYPRNSVSAFEKAMW
+1983 ENPQNAVSAFEKALW
-1998 LRDQVPGW
+1998 LRDEVPGW
-2006 QQLEQSM
+2006 QQLEQSL

-2024 AVSGKNVK
+2024 AVSGKDIK

-2081 RANAVRLAQIKF
+2081 RANGVRLAQIKF

-2100 LSEMQK
+2100 LSDMQK

-2133 SNDSKL
+2133 PNDSKI
-2139 VNRALRTSSF
+2139 VNRALRTTSV
-2149 FMLLTNPSF
+2149 FMLLTNPAF

-2172 YMAARHGGRA
+2172 YMAARHGTRA
-2182 VTELAKTIKDVG
+2182 VTELAKNIKAVG

-2199 DASVDGLKNAK
+2199 DSSVDGLKNAGFLK
-2210 IMSDE
+2210 E
-2215 EFEALDRARDAGH
+2215 GEFEALDRARDAGH

-2237 GQATGKPTVLSKVVD
+2237 GQSTGKPTVLSKVVD

-2272 AFRLEYARTKD
+2272 AYRLEYARTKD

-2307 PRYFNMNGFTKIATQ
+2307 PRYFNMNGFTKVATQ

-2340 AFKGATPE
+2340 AFNGASPE

-2372 TPFIGTVL
+2372 TPFVGTL
-2380 GLASMALGMGD
+2380 MALASMALGMGD
-2391 DGDDSEDKLREW
+2391 DGDDSEDKIREL
-2403 IGDKDLADVLLNGLP
+2403 IGDKGLADVLLNGLP
-2418 FAGGMDLTGKLGAG
+2418 FAGGVDLTSKLGAG
-2432 QMLSIAPYADLDFF
+2432 QMLSIAPFADLDFF
-2446 DPTLTGKDIVQRA
+2446 DPTLTGKDIAQRA
-2459 GFAAMGATG
+2459 ALASFGATG

-2501 AKALKMTS
+2501 TKAVKMAS

-2522 SSEFTAGELLMQA
+2522 SSEFSLGELIMQG
-2535 LGIPLSKTSERNRML
+2535 LGIPLAETSERNRML
-2550 DTTIRHEKN
+2550 DTSIRHEKN

-2564 DKIRKEYREAVKNRD
+2564 DKIRKAYKDAARNRD
-2579 SKAQREARRDWT
+2579 AKGMREARRDF
-2591 ELRKDMKAE
+2591 EQLRKDMKAE
-2600 KLRPLPMSSLTKSA
+2600 SLRPLPISSLTKA
-2614 NAQRKRER
+2614 AKAQRKRER
-2622 NMVGGVASTKA
+2622 NMVNGVTATKA
-2633 NREFLK
+2633 NREFLN

>member
-1 MADFRIEDIESYE
+1 MARYRAEDIKNFE
-14 SAFQYSAPEFN
+14 SAFQYSTPEFN

-84 DKQGLNDW
+84 DKQGLKDW
-92 IEDQQLEYSP
+92 IEDQQYKYSP

-110 VTQAIDNAEGIA
+110 VAQAIDNAEGIA
-122 GKVGAAIG
+122 GKAGAAIG
-130 GYLTHPRSALGVATQ
+130 GYLTHPRSTFGVVTQ

-153 VAPGVGAS
+153 VAPGVSAS
-161 RVLGV
+161 RVLG
-166 GTGAVKALTALGE
+166 TGAGVAKTLTALGE
-179 GGISAGNVAANII
+179 GGLSAGNVAANII

-239 SKTLPKGASG
+239 SKTLPKGG
-249 IAKSTGAE
+249 TGLAKSTGAE
-257 FVEEGAQAPF
+257 GAENGVQAPF
-267 ETVPENLAT
+267 ETIPENLAT
-276 GKPWEEN
+276 GKPWEEG

-288 GTSAVTGGGFGFA
+288 GTSTVAGGGMGFA

-307 TRDGLITRHDKKEVL
+307 TRDGLITRHDKNEVL
-322 DNANKSEAKV
+322 DNANRSEAEA
-332 QPEPVPAQ
+332 QPEPQSAPSETAP
-340 TDVPEPEQT
+340 TPQT
-349 PTSTV
+349 PASTV
-354 PTADPSEETA
+354 PPTDPSEETE
-364 DEFDY
+364 DGFDFGS
-369 TALPD
+369 LPD
-374 ADDPEALRAYAES
+374 PNDPEALRAYAEG

-392 DAEKAEREAAKAQQA
+392 DAEKEAKKASTNPTAATSMSGGEQANGSALQASLGELGIGAENSTM
-407 PAVDQAVEDVQTE
+407 P
-420 VPAAQVPTAEDSV
+420 VPQVPDIPMNAEAPVSV
-433 PPATAIPPSAA
+433 GGGTLAQPSPISAGGGTMAPQAQRPAEPQQPAPEQAIP
-444 SAPAPVMEAAPA
+444 APGQSDEV
-456 PQEQTEPETTA
+456 TS

-483 VKQSQLD
+483 VKQTQLD
-490 ELKRARQSP
+490 ELKRARQTP

-522 SAHNIAAI
+522 TAHNIAAL
-530 TDNLTDGAET
+530 TDNLTDGAES
-540 VEDVALALEAEADRM
+540 VEDIAQALEAEADRM
-555 PARQENSDKMDA
+555 PSRLENSDKMDA
-567 YRLAAALLRD
+567 YRLAAALLRNPD
-577 PNTDTMAFMEEQ
+577 TDVMAFMEEQ

-597 EETKL
+597 EESQF
-602 AKVKAE
+602 AKAQADAARVQKRIDRENAAAQRKAE
-608 AERVQK
+608 AE
-614 KLDRQN
+614 
-620 ASVQGAIPTEGERRL
+620 ERR
-635 TKAERKAQN
+635 TRAQAEVSET
-644 QAAYAAQKAEEEKT
+644 AEP
-658 RLERKA
+658 
-664 AADAEAEQ
+664 AEAS
-672 RKAQWK
+672 KK
-678 ADKEEAE
+678 VEA
-685 RKRLAEKAA
+685 
-694 KKAQEAAEKAAKNTK
+694 TV
-709 AKAPEAPKSQLVAE
+709 PEVPETDPVAE
-723 AQTQGPVAPAET
+723 TQTGGPVAPAET
-735 APVETAPA
+735 ASVEIQPT
-743 KEQVDPPLKWNAK
+743 KEPVDPELKWDPKA
-756 DGPVKVL
+756 GPVKVL
-763 RQWATDYETAN
+763 RQWAVDYEAAN

-783 EAKSRQ
+783 EAKSRE
-789 LTDENGLDKYQDIH
+789 LAEKNGLPEYQDIH

-818 KKGTRAFRREKTAYY
+818 KKGTRELKREKSAYY
-833 EAARKR
+833 EGARQR
-839 GLEKNGPMTDLAWR
+839 GLAKNGPMTDQGWTA
-853 KFLKEDYEAELKA
+853 FLKEDYDAEVKA
-866 GRISQTLIDNGF
+866 GRIPQSLIDDGF
-878 QPSLSGI
+878 RPSLSGI
-885 GHAGD
+885 GHKGD

-899 VARELAEKD
+899 VARELAEQAKTAKKKETP
-908 KAAKANTPIVT
+908 KAEESAKAEEAPS
-919 PEAPKVEATKTKT
+919 EAPKAEETPVET
-932 KPKRTRAK
+932 PKVK
-940 KKAEPAAP
+940 EAP
-948 AVPAQ
+948 AR
-953 EVPTASVDATE
+953 DATE
-964 TVAPA
+964 SVAKPVAQTEEQPEASKPSTEQEESTPA
-969 PQPIAEAPAPA
+969 SAPEPAPAPA
-980 KPKRTRKST
+980 KS
-989 KNTAVK
+989 
-995 AEPAPKPESV
+995 
-1005 PAPESAPASE
+1005 
-1015 PEPAPAE
+1015 
-1022 EAPAKPKR
+1022 
-1030 TRESAKKTADKPA
+1030 
-1043 EPAPAKTAQEAL
+1043 AQEAL

-1126 NYVNATVRDDFDGD
+1126 NYVNDTVSEGFDGD

-1147 VANIVLNHDL
+1147 VANIVLNRDL
-1157 GLRGESHRKEISRTL
+1157 GLRSESHRNELSRTL

-1211 RAMEEAERVEAAAE
+1211 RAMEEAERAEAEAE

-1235 SLRND
+1235 SLRD
-1240 MSNDTAVR
+1240 DLSNDTAVR
-1248 EAQQKE
+1248 EAQQQE
-1254 AEKALGGDQD
+1254 AEEALGTNDI
-1264 VTDNSSAYAGL
+1264 TDNSSAYAGL
-1275 ESDIEDAQNRD
+1275 EDDIENAQNRD

-1293 GEEAKGGGV
+1293 GEDGKGGGLS
-1302 PQDRTKSTGRWG
+1302 QDRTKSTGRWG
-1314 ESWVNEAKRRVL
+1314 ESWAKEAKRRVL
-1326 NKVNKM
+1326 TKVNQA
-1332 LGNPVKARDMEAGNY
+1332 LGNPVKTKDLEAGNFDA
-1347 GPLYDALK
+1347 LYDALK

-1370 PQEMSDDHE
+1370 PQEMIDDHE
-1379 KYDIARNKKF
+1379 KYDVARNKKF

-1424 QSDVA
+1424 QSDGT
-1429 AVSTT
+1429 AVSTAET
-1434 EMEQTAAKTEEN
+1434 KQTDAKAEEP

-1454 SEEERALHR
+1454 SQEELARHR
-1463 ASFANAVKKSKLY
+1463 ASFANAVKKSKLS
-1476 DVVDKLIKD
+1476 DVVDKLMKD
-1485 GKLEI
+1485 GKLEV
-1490 VNRPEDVLSADVIK
+1490 VNKPEDVLSPEVIE
-1504 AEMDANPGKVIKGA
+1504 AEMRANPGKVIKGA

-1529 MDNIDNHEIDT
+1529 MGNVGTHEIDT
-1540 VILHEVGIHM
+1540 VILHEVGVHM

-1560 AQGLAVHVMRHANM
+1560 AQGLATHVVRHSNM

-1579 KQGAAVFKGYDFNS
+1579 KQGMAAFKGYDFNS

-1598 EQEEWVAN
+1598 DQEEWVAN

-1611 MASRGAGFRD
+1611 MANRGAGFRG

-1651 MAESQLRSAVA
+1651 MAESQLRNAVA
-1662 NGRAAKRGDDKV
+1662 NGHAAKTGGDKV
-1674 LFYTAM
+1674 LFYSAM

-1695 SIRRVAINAQNRF
+1695 STRRVAINAQDRF
-1708 FKTGLGMMFTKDLVD
+1708 FKTGLGMMFTKDLVEF
-1723 LAKSKG
+1723 AKSKD
-1729 ILGESLQ
+1729 ILGDSLQ
-1736 RYTQAEENIQTFR
+1736 RYTQAEEAIQTFR

-1769 EQTEVNKLLADSTL
+1769 EQTAVNKLIADSTL
-1783 EGVWAYRDEK
+1783 EGVWAYVDK
-1793 LFDDAQWQKVYDKY
+1793 QLFPNAAAWGKVYSKY
-1807 TDAQKAKMQEMQK
+1807 TDTQKAKMQEMQK
-1820 RFNRLSPKARQ
+1820 RFNKLSPKAQQ

-1840 NTSLNTLLDVIEKNV
+1840 NLSLNTLTEVIEKNV
-1855 EKNFQSRLD
+1855 EKNFQSRLE

-1877 ELKAEKR
+1877 ELNAEKR
-1884 RLRKLVSADP
+1884 RLRKLVSSDS

-1904 GSHVVVMKSKRLASM
+1904 GNHVVVMKSKRLTSL

-1930 NERTGGKPTARDL
+1930 NERTGGKPTRNDL

-1950 EQYDKMIQN
+1950 AEYEKLIQN
-1959 PSEYLV
+1959 PNDYLV
-1965 EFAESAGDAQLR
+1965 EFVESAGDAQLR
-1977 KEELMK
+1977 KEELAK
-1983 EYPRNSVSAFEKAMW
+1983 ENPQNAVSAFEKALW

-2024 AVSGKNVK
+2024 AVSGKNIK
-2032 QGDLDEIEAMLRE
+2032 QSDLDEIEAMLRE

-2068 FNQNMMAS
+2068 FNENMMAS

-2093 GGDLRDA
+2093 GRNLRDA
-2100 LSEMQK
+2100 LSDMKK

-2114 ATAMRFVNEFRARH
+2114 ALAMRFVNEFRARH
-2128 ALSLN
+2128 ALSLKPG
-2133 SNDSKL
+2133 DSKL
-2139 VNRALRTSSF
+2139 VNRTLRTTSVF
-2149 FMLLTNPSF
+2149 LLLTNPAF

-2172 YMAARHGGRA
+2172 YMAARHGNRA
-2182 VTELAKTIKDVG
+2182 VTELAKNIKAVG

-2199 DASVDGLKNAK
+2199 DSSVDGLKNAGFLK
-2210 IMSDE
+2210 E
-2215 EFEALDRARDAGH
+2215 GEFEALDRARDAGH

-2252 RLTTATRAAETMNRT
+2252 RLTTATRAAETMNRV

-2272 AFRLEYARTKD
+2272 AYRLEYARTKD

-2340 AFKGATPE
+2340 AFNGATPE

-2358 YTMGIH
+2358 YTMGVH

-2372 TPFIGTVL
+2372 TPFIGTAMA
-2380 GLASMALGMGD
+2380 LASMALGMGD
-2391 DGDDSEDKLREW
+2391 DGDDAEDKIREY
-2403 IGDKDLADVLLNGLP
+2403 IGDKGLADVLLNGLP
-2418 FAGGMDLTGKLGAG
+2418 FGMGMNLGTKLGAG
-2432 QMLSIAPYADLDFF
+2432 QMFSIAPFADLDIF
-2446 DPTLTGKDIVQRA
+2446 DPTLTGKDIAQRA
-2459 GFAAMGATG
+2459 ALASFGATG
-2468 SLVAK
+2468 SLAAK

-2501 AKALKMTS
+2501 AKALKMAS

-2522 SSEFTAGELLMQA
+2522 SSEFTAGEFVMQA
-2535 LGIPLSKTSERNRML
+2535 LGIPLAKTEERNRLM
-2550 DTTIRHEKN
+2550 DTTIRHGKK

-2564 DKIRKEYREAVKNRD
+2564 DKIREKYRDADREGDRKGM
-2579 SKAQREARRDWT
+2579 REARRDFE

-2600 KLRPLPMSSLTKSA
+2600 SMRPLPISSLTKSA
-2614 NAQRKRER
+2614 KAQRKREA
-2622 NMVGGVASTKA
+2622 NMVNGVTATKA

-2639 KWSNL
+2639 QWSNL

>member
-1 MADFRIEDIESYE
+1 MTIYRFDNARTYKIPRYQREREE
-14 SAFQYSAPEFN
+14 SALEKTVGAVTDTAIDVGRGTIGLGRMAAGIGDFVASPFREAGEDTFTHAYDESIAGDADRWLEDQYSRDRQRQERRYERMTEQDDSIIGTAKALWENPRVAIGRVFEAAPSF
-25 DSALDDFVTDLKVGT
+25 AAGAGV
-40 GSAIRGIAGGLDL
+40 GGLAGRGAAAL
-53 LAEGGHRMEDQI
+53 GASATGAANA
-65 ARENGRE
+65 AR
-72 PPDHGETLTEWL
+72 
-84 DKQGLNDW
+84 
-92 IEDQQLEYSP
+92 
-102 ERWQSDQE
+102 
-110 VTQAIDNAEGIA
+110 
-122 GKVGAAIG
+122 VGA
-130 GYLTHPRSALGVATQ
+130 
-145 SIPSIAAS
+145 
-153 VAPGVGAS
+153 
-161 RVLGV
+161 
-166 GTGAVKALTALGE
+166 ALGE
-179 GGISAGNVAANII
+179 GSLTAGSVAGEVAEYNR
-192 EDNVEHGRKNT
+192 EHGRDPA
-203 ENIGYAIPTGIG
+203 EGMWAP
-215 VALVAGVAGKF
+215 VVAGVGTAGIARLGSKL
-226 GGSVEDALVNREV
+226 GGGVEEAIFNREAT
-239 SKTLPKGASG
+239 KKLSG
-249 IAKSTGAE
+249 FGRSMLTEG
-257 FVEEGAQAPF
+257 VEEGLQAAP
-267 ETVPENLAT
+267 ETIPQNVAT
-276 GKPWEEN
+276 DNPWDEGLQQSITE
-283 LGENI
+283 
-288 GTSAVTGGGFGFA
+288 SAVAGGMMGG
-301 GASLAK
+301 GASLYARNREYRLNK
-307 TRDGLITRHDKKEVL
+307 RDQVQIL
-322 DNANKSEAKV
+322 SEANTGRANTV
-332 QPEPVPAQ
+332 ES
-340 TDVPEPEQT
+340 EQT
-349 PTSTV
+349 PPSTV
-354 PTADPSEETA
+354 PPTDPSEETE
-364 DEFDY
+364 DGFDY
-369 TALPD
+369 DSLPD
-374 ADDPEALRAYAES
+374 PDKPDDLRTYVEG
-387 LQAEV
+387 LQAEADTENTSTNPTRAANAV
-392 DAEKAEREAAKAQQA
+392 DDQANGSALQASNGELGIGAENSTMPVPQAPDISVNAEAPVSVGGGTLAQQSLVSTGGGTMA
-407 PAVDQAVEDVQTE
+407 PQAQ
-420 VPAAQVPTAEDSV
+420 PAAEPQQ
-433 PPATAIPPSAA
+433 
-444 SAPAPVMEAAPA
+444 PAP
-456 PQEQTEPETTA
+456 EQAIA
-467 TDWRKVFRGLY
+467 TPGQTDEVTNADWRKVFRGLY

-483 VKQSQLD
+483 IKQTQLD

-499 FGESVMVALAN
+499 FGDSVMVALAN

-833 EAARKR
+833 EAAVKR
-839 GLEKNGPMTDLAWR
+839 GLANGGPKTDLGWR
-853 KFLKEDYEAELKA
+853 KYLQEDYEAEKKA
-866 GRISQTLIDNGF
+866 GRISQILIDNGF
-878 QPSLSGI
+878 KPSLSGI
-885 GHAGD
+885 GHKGD

-899 VARELAEKD
+899 VARELAEKAE
-908 KAAKANTPIVT
+908 AAKANTPIAT

-969 PQPIAEAPAPA
+969 PQPVAEAPAPA

-1015 PEPAPAE
+1015 PEPAPA
-1022 EAPAKPKR
+1022 K
-1030 TRESAKKTADKPA
+1030 S
-1043 EPAPAKTAQEAL
+1043 AQEVL

-1074 AVDNTGEARLGR
+1074 TMDNSGEARLGR

-1108 LEKETKGMKPVE
+1108 LEKETKSMKPVE

-1179 RLSDEERTRIAQN
+1179 RLSDEEHTRIAQN

-1205 ATIQRT
+1205 ATIERT

-1240 MSNDTAVR
+1240 LSNDTAVR

-1326 NKVNKM
+1326 NKVNKTF
-1332 LGNPVKARDMEAGNY
+1332 GNPVKARDMEAGNY

-1355 TPEGQQAFEDALDGL
+1355 TPEGQQAFEDALYGL

-1389 SKKIDL
+1389 SKKIDI

-1407 EAGVQLDND
+1407 EVGIQLDND
-1416 PVLAYLVS
+1416 PVLAHLVS

-1504 AEMDANPGKVIKGA
+1504 AEMNANPGKVIKGA

-1529 MDNIDNHEIDT
+1529 MDNIGNHEIDT

-1662 NGRAAKRGDDKV
+1662 NGRAAKRGEDKV

-1695 SIRRVAINAQNRF
+1695 STRRVAINAQNRF

-1807 TDAQKAKMQEMQK
+1807 TDAQKAKMQEMQT
-1820 RFNRLSPKARQ
+1820 RFNNLSPKAKET
-1831 VVKEVFRQG
+1831 VKEVFRQG
-1840 NTSLNTLLDVIEKNV
+1840 DTSLKTLLDVIEKNV
-1855 EKNFQSRLD
+1855 EKNFQSRLE
-1864 NAKTKEDKERIER
+1864 NAKTKEDKERIQR
-1877 ELKAEKR
+1877 ELNAEKR
-1884 RLRKLVSADP
+1884 RLRKPVSADP

-2380 GLASMALGMGD
+2380 GLASMVLGMGD